1 MCECSHKMNIIN
13 PYPVIM
19 NDRKVLETKNSVAKM
34 CGNPVVFQHFVVIII
49 CGKIYQEKQYC
60 ETFAA
65 FKNTIPFFSLLFS
78 EEELISGLK

>member
-34 CGNPVVFQHFVVIII
+34 CGNPVVFQHFVVPTHYMW
-49 CGKIYQEKQYC
+49 KD
-60 ETFAA
+60 
-65 FKNTIPFFSLLFS
+65 
-78 EEELISGLK
+78 ISRKTVL